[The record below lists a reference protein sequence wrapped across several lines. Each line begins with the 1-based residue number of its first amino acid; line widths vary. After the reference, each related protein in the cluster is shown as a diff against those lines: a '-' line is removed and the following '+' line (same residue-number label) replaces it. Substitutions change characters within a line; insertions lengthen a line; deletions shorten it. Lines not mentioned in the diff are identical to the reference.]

1 MRAIISLVLVTSLCS
16 YSFSQNKKLWLQYG
30 DEAFKQSDYSSA
42 VYFYNKIV
50 DKNSSE
56 AKDLVYPYDVKP
68 YIAPPKEEKQDST
81 SAKKTTP
88 ITIGADSKM
97 QYVVHQLAESHRLNN
112 NDEKAEMWYAQS
124 VQNNSSLYPN
134 ERYWYGVCLMKNEK
148 YDDAVLQFEKYQ
160 QENPDTQ
167 SAFYKLADKKILN
180 CYFAL
185 DPKSTKQGIIIN
197 ELDTIVN
204 SGSASFAANFFGDN
218 NTIVFTSARKDGKAM
233 EKVDPLYVCDL
244 YISINKDS
252 IWSSPKNMNSPIS
265 TPQHEGAGVLSPDE
279 RKFYFTRWST
289 GAAEKKECAIY
300 MSRFMNGQWLQP
312 MKLNANVNAEGC
324 RSMHP
329 SLNLDGSILF
339 FSSDR
344 PGGLGKM
351 DIWACPMDEFGN
363 AGTPFNLG
371 KNINT
376 SEDEVTPYYEHR
388 TQTLYFSSDGQIGLG
403 GLDVFKSYREEE
415 DTIWSAPIN
424 LRAPIN
430 SSHDDSYFVL
440 AHDQTVGYFSSDRK
454 SCTSCEGGTNCM
466 RIYSALGE
474 PMLITL
480 KGKVLNQET
489 KQPIPNALIT
499 FKDVASNMQT
509 FFIITNDTGG
519 YSTLLREEMDYFLKA
534 QKNKFFGEKAT
545 VTSKGITKSTELIQD
560 FNLMPIPSGEMV
572 IKGIEY
578 DYDKAT
584 LRPQS
589 KKILDKIYEVLAFN
603 DNLIVELSS
612 HTDSRGGDDYN
623 QALSQERANS
633 CVAYLVSKG
642 IAKDRLV
649 PKGYGET
656 KLLATDDE
664 ISKMKTTEEKEAGHQ
679 MNRRTAFSIIGEKEI
694 KAE

>member
-1 MRAIISLVLVTSLCS
+1 MKAIFSIVLFALICNF
-16 YSFSQNKKLWLQYG
+16 SFSQNKKLWLQYG
-30 DEAFKQSDYSSA
+30 DEAFRNGDYSSA
-42 VYFYNKIV
+42 AHFYNKIV

-81 SAKKTTP
+81 STKK
-88 ITIGADSKM
+88 ISAADSKM
-97 QYVVHQLAESHRLNN
+97 QYVIHQLAESYRLLH

-124 VQNNSSLYPN
+124 VQNSSSQYPN
-134 ERYWYGVCLMKNEK
+134 ERFWYGECLMKNSK
-148 YDDAVLQFEKYQ
+148 YDAAIEQFEKYQ
-160 QENPDTQ
+160 KENPDKQ
-167 SAFYKLADKKILN
+167 SALYKLAEKKILN
-180 CYFAL
+180 CSFAL
-185 DPKSTKQGIIIN
+185 DPKSTKQGIIIH
-197 ELDTIVN
+197 ELDTIIN
-204 SGSASFAANFFGDN
+204 SGSSSFAANFFGETDK
-218 NTIVFTSARKDGKAM
+218 ILFTSSRKESKAM
-233 EKVDPLYVCDL
+233 ENADPLFICDL

-252 IWSSPKNMNSPIS
+252 IWSLPKNMNSPIS
-265 TPQHEGAGVLSPDE
+265 TPQHEGAGVLSPNE
-279 RKFYFTRWST
+279 QQFFFTRWSS

-312 MKLNANVNAEGC
+312 MKLKSNVNAEGY

-344 PGGLGKM
+344 PGGVGKM
-351 DIWACPMDEFGN
+351 DIWACPIDEFGN
-363 AGTPFNLG
+363 AGNPFNLG

-376 SEDEVTPYYEHR
+376 SEDEVAPYYEHR
-388 TQTLYFSSDGQIGLG
+388 TQTLYFSSEGHIGLG
-403 GLDVFKSYREEE
+403 GLDIFKSYREEE
-415 DTIWSAPIN
+415 DTIWSAPVN

-440 AHDQTVGYFSSDRK
+440 AHDQTIGYFSSDRK
-454 SCTSCEGGTNCM
+454 SCTSCEGEGNCM
-466 RIYSALGE
+466 RIYSAIGE

-480 KGKVLNQET
+480 KGKVLNKET
-489 KQPIPNALIT
+489 QKPIPNALIT
-499 FKDVASNMQT
+499 FKDVNANMQT
-509 FFIITNDTGG
+509 FFIITNDSGG
-519 YSTLLREEMDYFLKA
+519 YSTLLREEMDYFLKV
-534 QKNKFFGEKAT
+534 QKNKHFGEKAT
-545 VTSKGITKSTELIQD
+545 VTTKGITKSTELIQD
-560 FNLMPIPSGEMV
+560 FFLMQIPTGEMV

-584 LRPQS
+584 LRPES

-623 QALSQERANS
+623 EKLSQERANS

-656 KLLATDDE
+656 KLLVTDDE
-664 ISKMKTTEEKEAGHQ
+664 INKMKTTEEKEAGHQ